1 MVVRPDAHVRV
12 YAREME
18 VLTMIGIGIDTHK
31 ATLAVSAVDEL
42 GRELD
47 RTTVRNDRRGHAVLA
62 RWAARLGSERRIGI
76 EGSGGFGAVL
86 AQTLLAAGES
96 VFEVP
101 ATLTARERRRLR
113 GHGKSDPG
121 DALAIARVAARETT
135 LPIVQAWTS
144 TDDLRLIVV
153 ARDELLAER
162 TRVANRLHADLL
174 VLEPGYG
181 DRVPNLVAA
190 RHLGAVARLLGG
202 KTDVRA
208 QLAKTRLARLRTI
221 DRQVALFES
230 QLGVLVATSGST
242 LPSLP
247 GIGVLV
253 AAKLIGEVGDV
264 RRLRSAAAFASYSGT
279 APVPASSGQTQRH
292 RLNRGGNRQLNRA
305 LHTMA
310 LVQIRTHPLAQAFIA
325 RRTAEGKSWR
335 EATRCLKRHL
345 ADVVYRTMKSDL
357 LIAEQGLTR

>member
-1 MVVRPDAHVRV
+1 
-12 YAREME
+12 
-18 VLTMIGIGIDTHK
+18 
-31 ATLAVSAVDEL
+31 
-42 GRELD
+42 
-47 RTTVRNDRRGHAVLA
+47 
-62 RWAARLGSERRIGI
+62 
-76 EGSGGFGAVL
+76 
-86 AQTLLAAGES
+86 
-96 VFEVP
+96 
-101 ATLTARERRRLR
+101 
-113 GHGKSDPG
+113 
-121 DALAIARVAARETT
+121 
-135 LPIVQAWTS
+135 VQAWAPS
-144 TDDLRLIVV
+144 DDLRLIVT

-181 DRVPNLVAA
+181 ERVPNLVAA
-190 RHLGAVARLLGG
+190 RHLGAVARLLGRRAE
-202 KTDVRA
+202 VRA
-208 QLAKTRLARLRTI
+208 RLAKMRLARLKMI
-221 DRQVALFES
+221 DRQVALFET
-230 QLGVLVATSGST
+230 QLAVLVAASGST

-264 RRLRSAAAFASYSGT
+264 RRLRSAAAFASYAGT

-310 LVQIRTHPLAQAFIA
+310 LVQIRTHPSAQTYVA

-345 ADVVYRTMKSDL
+345 ADVVYRRMMLDL
-357 LIAEQGLTR
+357 LTEEGT